1 MELFEKIKYLFDRD
15 CDEEMTE
22 EEEDAIQKVA
32 DDLVTEYGWDEV
44 FSETDQYLRR
54 FCTSPETVINFA
66 VLFWYYMW
74 YENPLPDPYRF
85 LAYFYYRINWQTALY
100 DDRDILDSLCITIL
114 PKAGFRDADLSVNPR
129 YMPENDPLLQ
139 KEVKKLQEENL

>member
-32 DDLVTEYGWDEV
+32 DDLVAEYGWDEV

-66 VLFWYYMW
+66 VLFWNYMW

-100 DDRDILDSLCITIL
+100 DDRDILAVPDL
-114 PKAGFRDADLSVNPR
+114 PADLEAVHSRKHQVEDDQVVVPFQR
-129 YMPENDPLLQ
+129 GF
-139 KEVKKLQEENL
+139 